1 MGQAARPKKQNK
13 KKKLPPLKN
22 GRPIFIF
29 IFCLA
34 PPPLCLR
41 PTVSTPPL
49 EAVNCSRSRME
60 GWGRQP
66 GQKNKKKKKKSAPP
80 EKWEANFFFFGLAP
94 PPLMTPANNIHPSP
108 LARAV
113 ESRELEPFMFGTR
126 PGDKTCESPKCR
138 SA

>member
-1 MGQAARPKKQNK
+1 MGQAARPKKQK
-13 KKKLPPLKN
+13 KKKKSAPPEKWEAN
-22 GRPIFIF
+22 FFFG
-29 IFCLA
+29 LA
-34 PPPLCLR
+34 PPPLM
-41 PTVSTPPL
+41 PPANSVHPPAL

-66 GQKNKKKKKKSAPP
+66 GQKKKKKTAPP
-80 EKWEANFFFFGLAP
+80 EKWEANFFLFCLAP
-94 PPLMTPANNIHPSP
+94 PPFMTPANNIHPSP